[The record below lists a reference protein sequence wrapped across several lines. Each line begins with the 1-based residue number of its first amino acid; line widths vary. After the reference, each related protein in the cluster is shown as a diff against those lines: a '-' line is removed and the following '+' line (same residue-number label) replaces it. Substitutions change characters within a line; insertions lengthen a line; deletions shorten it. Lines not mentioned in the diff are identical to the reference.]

1 MWLLYNV
8 INFGACKSSL
18 RYESVNKKRIS
29 KITFVGWYDLN
40 DGNNIDKLVDCAVDM
55 NKGHLQK
62 MC

>member
-40 DGNNIDKLVDCAVDM
+40 DGNNIDKLVDCVVDM
-55 NKGHLQK
+55 HE
-62 MC
+62 